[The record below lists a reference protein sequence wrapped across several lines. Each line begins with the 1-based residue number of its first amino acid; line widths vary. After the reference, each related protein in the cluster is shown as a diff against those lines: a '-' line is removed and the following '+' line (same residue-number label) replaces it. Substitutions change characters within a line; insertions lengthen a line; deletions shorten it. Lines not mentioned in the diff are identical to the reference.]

1 MWGLFDLIKDYN
13 LVNYSTV
20 EIEYQ
25 LQKIISYPFFNNYV
39 NFINCFDDEY

>member
-25 LQKIISYPFFNNYV
+25 LQKLSRTFFNNYV